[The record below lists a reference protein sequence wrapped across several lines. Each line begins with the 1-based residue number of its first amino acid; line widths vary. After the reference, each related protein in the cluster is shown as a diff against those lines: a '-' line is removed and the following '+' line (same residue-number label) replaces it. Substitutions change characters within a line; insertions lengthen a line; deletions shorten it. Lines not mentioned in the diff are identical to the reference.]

1 MRSAR
6 GETPTE
12 PGARQQH
19 LSCHRKLKFDAPC
32 SSARS
37 MSRADACLPSLPRK
51 LQESK
56 KREKPNST
64 IPPVHRQCFAPSPA
78 PWHTPG
84 SKAAMQ
90 AGPPLSPLASRLP
103 VLRTRAQE
111 PHPRQKID
119 CNAPISHHLHHPPCI
134 LAMCDLGRV
143 AFLKKP
149 FPGTPLDAQR
159 SPIHTTLRKQQ
170 ANLPQAPVSCTLGS
184 SLLPSAHFS
193 SGLYKPKQ

>member
-1 MRSAR
+1 
-6 GETPTE
+6 
-12 PGARQQH
+12 
-19 LSCHRKLKFDAPC
+19 
-32 SSARS
+32 

-64 IPPVHRQCFAPSPA
+64 IPPVHRQCFAPSPS

-119 CNAPISHHLHHPPCI
+119 CKRSNQPSSTPSSLHPSYVRSGPPWHSSKSRSREHRWTRS
-134 LAMCDLGRV
+134 G
-143 AFLKKP
+143 P
-149 FPGTPLDAQR
+149 PL
-159 SPIHTTLRKQQ
+159 IHTTLRKQQ